1 MAGDDLGPQRE
12 VAHELEELLVQQP
25 RTGLRDALVRVGPVV
40 AQGAPD
46 VLDPMAAA
54 VERMVR
60 AGDGV
65 SPGAGDDLL
74 VLLRGVH
81 DIPVALAVA
90 RKICVAAGEVAPA
103 AAGVTLINR
112 GESATSALVR
122 ARGALDLAREAGAGQ
137 VISSPL
143 WP

>member
-1 MAGDDLGPQRE
+1 MVGDDRGSQRE
-12 VAHELEELLVQQP
+12 VAHELEELLAQQP
-25 RTGLRDALVRVGPVV
+25 RTGLRNALLRVGPVSPNE
-40 AQGAPD
+40 APS
-46 VLDPMAAA
+46 VLAPMAAA

-60 AGDGV
+60 SGDGV
-65 SPGAGDDLL
+65 SPGAADDVL

-90 RKICVAAGEVAPA
+90 RKICSAAGEVAPA
-103 AAGVTLINR
+103 VAGVTLINR

-122 ARGALDLAREAGAGQ
+122 ARGAFDLAREAGAGQ